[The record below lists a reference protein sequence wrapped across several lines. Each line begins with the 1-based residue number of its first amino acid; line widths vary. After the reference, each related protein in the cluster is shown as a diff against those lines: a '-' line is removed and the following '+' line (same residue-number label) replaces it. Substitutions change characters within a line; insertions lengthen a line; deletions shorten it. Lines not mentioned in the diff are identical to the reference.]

1 MIIINDFKSIKKN
14 YKYYFLF
21 TYPYFIYNKQHLNL
35 HTCVETTGQGCTKAW
50 NSVLPHTDLCLVCIK
65 HAIPEKYE
73 QITRTKKLDRCLK
86 FLKELEKRNI
96 PWWCRYV
103 VLPGYTDS
111 KEDIEA
117 LIELVKNSPTCE
129 RIEFLPYHE
138 LGKNKWEELG
148 IEYPLKNIKQ
158 LKKSE
163 IKWICD
169 MVREAFKDRNIPV
182 TGDT

>member
-1 MIIINDFKSIKKN
+1 
-14 YKYYFLF
+14 
-21 TYPYFIYNKQHLNL
+21 
-35 HTCVETTGQGCTKAW
+35 
-50 NSVLPHTDLCLVCIK
+50 
-65 HAIPEKYE
+65 
-73 QITRTKKLDRCLK
+73 
-86 FLKELEKRNI
+86 
-96 PWWCRYV
+96 
-103 VLPGYTDS
+103 
-111 KEDIEA
+111 
-117 LIELVKNSPTCE
+117 LVKNSPTCE